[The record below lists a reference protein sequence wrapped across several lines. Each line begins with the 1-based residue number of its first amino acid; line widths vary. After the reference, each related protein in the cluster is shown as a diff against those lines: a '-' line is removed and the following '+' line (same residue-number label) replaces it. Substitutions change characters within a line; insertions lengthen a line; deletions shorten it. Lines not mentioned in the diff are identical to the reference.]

1 MLESDMEAGR
11 NFENP
16 SRLGLLFLSNSF
28 IAHPFSRVCAA
39 RPRALASCSKY
50 RRLEKRKSRLAAYLP
65 SVESLNL
72 QDFFPHGPL
81 RARSACSFGHC
92 PALGSKFRTALPV
105 PLPVGTAGRRSGFHV
120 YTYLRISMRVL
131 LVRLPVILLTL
142 VLAWPA
148 SAPAQPPSAP
158 GPPSIRR
165 EVRVGVP
172 GVPAALDPAAALE
185 GTIPLIAR
193 QVFDTLVAYRDGTTD
208 VEPALATRW
217 SVSRDG
223 LTWSFTLRDGV
234 RFHDGTPL
242 TAAEV
247 AVSFTRQFRPEGAG
261 TAVVWPA
268 LFRGTPGVVRD
279 VRAADTR
286 TVQILLVQP
295 YAPLVTVL
303 AHPGL
308 GVVKIVT
315 GSDGTA
321 RLIGTGAYRVVDV
334 SSGRLALEAVPG
346 YWGSPP
352 KSERLVFLEVDDDD
366 QAEAELDARTLDVWF
381 PPGPPRRTEG
391 ALSLPGLRVG
401 YLAFET
407 EKVPFSRRKVRQ
419 ALAAA
424 LDPVVI
430 GVALERAAVPLQSF
444 LPPGMWARREG
455 SPVLGGSRRA
465 VKTLLAEGG
474 WSEGLRPT
482 LLVPSEASPVNLAKV
497 AEAIRAALAA
507 QGIHLALRL
516 EPPDAARAILQRG
529 DHDLALLE
537 APVTGGDPHLFLFP
551 LSTSEAAVKGPRALN
566 FSFYRNPQLDGLLI
580 RASQLTFRSERQR
593 LYQRAQVLLAQEL
606 PWLPIYVRLNWA
618 LTREGVRGLRLQPT
632 GFHHFDT
639 VTIEA
644 PQGSGR

>member
-1 MLESDMEAGR
+1 
-11 NFENP
+11 
-16 SRLGLLFLSNSF
+16 
-28 IAHPFSRVCAA
+28 
-39 RPRALASCSKY
+39 
-50 RRLEKRKSRLAAYLP
+50 
-65 SVESLNL
+65 
-72 QDFFPHGPL
+72 
-81 RARSACSFGHC
+81 
-92 PALGSKFRTALPV
+92 
-105 PLPVGTAGRRSGFHV
+105 
-120 YTYLRISMRVL
+120 MRVL

-247 AVSFTRQFRPEGAG
+247 AGSFTRQFRPEGAG

-295 YAPLVTVL
+295 YAPLVTVR

-352 KSERLVFLEVDDDD
+352 KSERLVFLDVDDDD

-507 QGIHLALRL
+507 QSIHLALRL

-618 LTREGVRGLRLQPT
+618 LAREGVHGLRLQPT

>member
-1 MLESDMEAGR
+1 MEAGR

-120 YTYLRISMRVL
+120 YTYLRISM
-131 LVRLPVILLTL
+131 VRLPVILLTL

-148 SAPAQPPSAP
+148 SPPAQPPSAP

-268 LFRGTPGVVRD
+268 LFPGAPGRVRD
-279 VRAADTR
+279 VRAADAR

-465 VKTLLAEGG
+465 GKKLLPQGG
-474 WSEGLRPT
+474 RAEGLRPT
-482 LLVPSEASPVNLAKV
+482 LLLP
-497 AEAIRAALAA
+497 AEAAPGDLAQVAQAIPAALPAP
-507 QGIHLALRL
+507 GI
-516 EPPDAARAILQRG
+516 PPA
-529 DHDLALLE
+529 
-537 APVTGGDPHLFLFP
+537 
-551 LSTSEAAVKGPRALN
+551 
-566 FSFYRNPQLDGLLI
+566 
-580 RASQLTFRSERQR
+580 
-593 LYQRAQVLLAQEL
+593 
-606 PWLPIYVRLNWA
+606 
-618 LTREGVRGLRLQPT
+618 
-632 GFHHFDT
+632 
-639 VTIEA
+639 
-644 PQGSGR
+644 

>member
-1 MLESDMEAGR
+1 MGR
-11 NFENP
+11 SGP
-16 SRLGLLFLSNSF
+16 G
-28 IAHPFSRVCAA
+28 
-39 RPRALASCSKY
+39 
-50 RRLEKRKSRLAAYLP
+50 
-65 SVESLNL
+65 
-72 QDFFPHGPL
+72 PHV
-81 RARSACSFGHC
+81 RSATV
-92 PALGSKFRTALPV
+92 PALGSKFRTARPV
-105 PLPVGTAGRRSGFHV
+105 PLPVGTAGRPPLGPRGSVLRDDLSGAFA
-120 YTYLRISMRVL
+120 LRTGVGFR
-131 LVRLPVILLTL
+131 
-142 VLAWPA
+142 A
-148 SAPAQPPSAP
+148 
-158 GPPSIRR
+158 GPPF
-165 EVRVGVP
+165 
-172 GVPAALDPAAALE
+172 PAA
-185 GTIPLIAR
+185 G
-193 QVFDTLVAYRDGTTD
+193 V
-208 VEPALATRW
+208 
-217 SVSRDG
+217 
-223 LTWSFTLRDGV
+223 GV
-234 RFHDGTPL
+234 RFP
-242 TAAEV
+242 
-247 AVSFTRQFRPEGAG
+247 RQFRPEGAG

-407 EKVPFSRRKVRQ
+407 EKVPFSRRKV
-419 ALAAA
+419 
-424 LDPVVI
+424 
-430 GVALERAAVPLQSF
+430 
-444 LPPGMWARREG
+444 
-455 SPVLGGSRRA
+455 
-465 VKTLLAEGG
+465 
-474 WSEGLRPT
+474 
-482 LLVPSEASPVNLAKV
+482 
-497 AEAIRAALAA
+497 
-507 QGIHLALRL
+507 
-516 EPPDAARAILQRG
+516 LQRG

-537 APVTGGDPHLFLFP
+537 APVPGGDPHLFLFP
-551 LSTSEAAVKGPRALN
+551 LATSEAAVKGPRALN

>member
-1 MLESDMEAGR
+1 M
-11 NFENP
+11 
-16 SRLGLLFLSNSF
+16 
-28 IAHPFSRVCAA
+28 
-39 RPRALASCSKY
+39 
-50 RRLEKRKSRLAAYLP
+50 
-65 SVESLNL
+65 
-72 QDFFPHGPL
+72 
-81 RARSACSFGHC
+81 
-92 PALGSKFRTALPV
+92 
-105 PLPVGTAGRRSGFHV
+105 
-120 YTYLRISMRVL
+120 SMRVR

-142 VLAWPA
+142 VLAWPSFA
-148 SAPAQPPSAP
+148 LSQPEGAPAPS
-158 GPPSIRR
+158 SIRR

-172 GVPAALDPAAALE
+172 GVPAALDPAVALE

-193 QVFDTLVAYRDGTTD
+193 QVFDTLVAYHDGTTD

-247 AVSFTRQFRPEGAG
+247 AASFTRQLGPDGAA
-261 TAVVWPA
+261 TATVWPA
-268 LFRGTPGVVRD
+268 LFRGTPGVVRE

-286 TVQILLVQP
+286 TVQIVLVQP

-308 GVVKIVT
+308 GVVRIVT

-321 RLIGTGAYRVVDV
+321 RLIGTGAYRVVDA

-352 KSERLVFLEVDDDD
+352 KSERLVFLDVDDDD

-465 VKTLLAEGG
+465 VKTLLTEGG
-474 WSEGLRPT
+474 WSEGLRPR
-482 LLVPSEASPVNLAKV
+482 LLVPSEASSVNLLKV

-507 QGIHLALRL
+507 QGIHLALRP
-516 EPPDAARAILQRG
+516 EPADAARAILQRG

-551 LSTSEAAVKGPRALN
+551 LSTSEAAIKGPRAAN

-593 LYQRAQVLLAQEL
+593 LYQRAQVVLAQEL

-618 LTREGVRGLRLQPT
+618 LAREGVRGLRLHPT
-632 GFHHFDT
+632 GFHRLDT

-644 PQGSGR
+644 PR

>member
-1 MLESDMEAGR
+1 
-11 NFENP
+11 
-16 SRLGLLFLSNSF
+16 
-28 IAHPFSRVCAA
+28 
-39 RPRALASCSKY
+39 
-50 RRLEKRKSRLAAYLP
+50 
-65 SVESLNL
+65 
-72 QDFFPHGPL
+72 
-81 RARSACSFGHC
+81 
-92 PALGSKFRTALPV
+92 
-105 PLPVGTAGRRSGFHV
+105 
-120 YTYLRISMRVL
+120 MRVL

-142 VLAWPA
+142 ALAWPA

-247 AVSFTRQFRPEGAG
+247 AGSFTRQFRPEGAG

-321 RLIGTGAYRVVDV
+321 RLIGTGAYRVVDA

-444 LPPGMWARREG
+444 LPPGMWDRREG

-465 VKTLLAEGG
+465 GDPPAGRPRPGAPRGAGDGGRPPPVPVPAVDERSGGQGATRPELLLLPEPPARRPADPRQPAHVSLRAAAALPARSGPARSG
-474 WSEGLRPT
+474 AAVAADLRAPQLGARAGRRAWAAPAADGLPPLRHRHDRSSPGQRALKHSEG
-482 LLVPSEASPVNLAKV
+482 ASPPFRSLPLWSRLRRRSRRSKP
-497 AEAIRAALAA
+497 ALAG
-507 QGIHLALRL
+507 QGDRV
-516 EPPDAARAILQRG
+516 PVCRRSPTPSSRWSSGCSPSMRA
-529 DHDLALLE
+529 
-537 APVTGGDPHLFLFP
+537 
-551 LSTSEAAVKGPRALN
+551 PRA
-566 FSFYRNPQLDGLLI
+566 
-580 RASQLTFRSERQR
+580 RST
-593 LYQRAQVLLAQEL
+593 A
-606 PWLPIYVRLNWA
+606 
-618 LTREGVRGLRLQPT
+618 GG
-632 GFHHFDT
+632 
-639 VTIEA
+639 
-644 PQGSGR
+644 

>member
-1 MLESDMEAGR
+1 
-11 NFENP
+11 
-16 SRLGLLFLSNSF
+16 
-28 IAHPFSRVCAA
+28 
-39 RPRALASCSKY
+39 
-50 RRLEKRKSRLAAYLP
+50 
-65 SVESLNL
+65 
-72 QDFFPHGPL
+72 
-81 RARSACSFGHC
+81 
-92 PALGSKFRTALPV
+92 
-105 PLPVGTAGRRSGFHV
+105 
-120 YTYLRISMRVL
+120 
-131 LVRLPVILLTL
+131 
-142 VLAWPA
+142 
-148 SAPAQPPSAP
+148 
-158 GPPSIRR
+158 
-165 EVRVGVP
+165 
-172 GVPAALDPAAALE
+172 
-185 GTIPLIAR
+185 
-193 QVFDTLVAYRDGTTD
+193 
-208 VEPALATRW
+208 
-217 SVSRDG
+217 
-223 LTWSFTLRDGV
+223 
-234 RFHDGTPL
+234 
-242 TAAEV
+242 
-247 AVSFTRQFRPEGAG
+247 
-261 TAVVWPA
+261 
-268 LFRGTPGVVRD
+268 
-279 VRAADTR
+279 DTR

-366 QAEAELDARTLDVWF
+366 QAEAELDARTLAVWF
-381 PPGPPRRTEG
+381 PSGPPRPT
-391 ALSLPGLRVG
+391 
-401 YLAFET
+401 
-407 EKVPFSRRKVRQ
+407 
-419 ALAAA
+419 
-424 LDPVVI
+424 
-430 GVALERAAVPLQSF
+430 
-444 LPPGMWARREG
+444 
-455 SPVLGGSRRA
+455 
-465 VKTLLAEGG
+465 EGG

-606 PWLPIYVRLNWA
+606 PWLPI
-618 LTREGVRGLRLQPT
+618 
-632 GFHHFDT
+632 
-639 VTIEA
+639 
-644 PQGSGR
+644 

>member
-1 MLESDMEAGR
+1 MKSFGVSSSFLRRCTVSASSDRTYACRSCTWISYSVSRRRVLESDMEAGR

-28 IAHPFSRVCAA
+28 IAHPFSHVCAA
-39 RPRALASCSKY
+39 RPGALASCSKY

-72 QDFFPHGPL
+72 QDFFPSWAAPGPVRMFVRL
-81 RARSACSFGHC
+81 LS
-92 PALGSKFRTALPV
+92 ALGSKFRTALPA
-105 PLPVGTAGRRSGFHV
+105 PLPVGTAGRRPGFHV

-234 RFHDGTPL
+234 WFHDGTPL

-321 RLIGTGAYRVVDV
+321 RLIGTG
-334 SSGRLALEAVPG
+334 
-346 YWGSPP
+346 
-352 KSERLVFLEVDDDD
+352 
-366 QAEAELDARTLDVWF
+366 
-381 PPGPPRRTEG
+381 
-391 ALSLPGLRVG
+391 
-401 YLAFET
+401 
-407 EKVPFSRRKVRQ
+407 
-419 ALAAA
+419 
-424 LDPVVI
+424 
-430 GVALERAAVPLQSF
+430 
-444 LPPGMWARREG
+444 
-455 SPVLGGSRRA
+455 
-465 VKTLLAEGG
+465 
-474 WSEGLRPT
+474 
-482 LLVPSEASPVNLAKV
+482 
-497 AEAIRAALAA
+497 
-507 QGIHLALRL
+507 
-516 EPPDAARAILQRG
+516 
-529 DHDLALLE
+529 
-537 APVTGGDPHLFLFP
+537 
-551 LSTSEAAVKGPRALN
+551 
-566 FSFYRNPQLDGLLI
+566 
-580 RASQLTFRSERQR
+580 
-593 LYQRAQVLLAQEL
+593 
-606 PWLPIYVRLNWA
+606 
-618 LTREGVRGLRLQPT
+618 
-632 GFHHFDT
+632 
-639 VTIEA
+639 
-644 PQGSGR
+644 